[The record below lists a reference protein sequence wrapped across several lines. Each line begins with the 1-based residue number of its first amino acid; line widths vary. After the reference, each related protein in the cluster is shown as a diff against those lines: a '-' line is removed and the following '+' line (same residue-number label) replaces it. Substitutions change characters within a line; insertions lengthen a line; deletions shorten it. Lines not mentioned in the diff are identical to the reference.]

1 MLYFNSIRLQLS
13 DSQFEKVK
21 FRCICIISEGGRR
34 SLPIPSRCLRIPCGE
49 RVMLTGTICFEATE
63 ASLVFRWLNRETQA
77 GGWLFTLIAAYG
89 YLHMLGHEPIHMY
102 SIIL

>member
-1 MLYFNSIRLQLS
+1 
-13 DSQFEKVK
+13 
-21 FRCICIISEGGRR
+21 
-34 SLPIPSRCLRIPCGE
+34 
-49 RVMLTGTICFEATE
+49 MLTGTICFEATE